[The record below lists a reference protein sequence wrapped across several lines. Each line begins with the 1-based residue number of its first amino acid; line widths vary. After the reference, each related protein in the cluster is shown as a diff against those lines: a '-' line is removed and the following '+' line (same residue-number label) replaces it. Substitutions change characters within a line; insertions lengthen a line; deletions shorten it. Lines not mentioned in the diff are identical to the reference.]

1 MSTPQS
7 SLHFSIFLTCIP
19 TEHRCDVTGCGKVLV
34 LDGNMKNSRE
44 VCYATD
50 AGHTEFSGLAGMIQ
64 TGCPNTPAYKSRYC
78 IFHSPTVTTSQNIQ
92 FAEDGTPVTTV
103 NLKEAEERQVAII
116 TKKRVTRKSTF
127 YEVSAYIICQL
138 ATD

>member
-1 MSTPQS
+1 M
-7 SLHFSIFLTCIP
+7 P

-44 VCYATD
+44 VCFATD

-78 IFHSPTVTTSQNIQ
+78 VLHSPMVTTPQNIQ
-92 FAEDGTPVTTV
+92 FAEDGTPMTPSNSKGT
-103 NLKEAEERQVAII
+103 KARQVAII

-127 YEVSAYIICQL
+127 YEVSAYICQL